1 MKKSLTL
8 GDTVRGVC
16 ACLNRLDECLWRL
29 SHLQFT
35 DKDMKI
41 KGQILNGSNISVQ
54 LYLQLSDVLLQFRSV
69 CTHAVALYILKKD
82 L

>member
-8 GDTVRGVC
+8 GDTVRGVYT
-16 ACLNRLDECLWRL
+16 CLNRLDEC
-29 SHLQFT
+29 LQFT